1 MTLGRVFLAAALL
14 AFGQQRSFAACTDP
28 AAVAAT
34 RAAADQAC
42 TSMAMGCST
51 AKSHGEYVSCV
62 AHQAKAAVKAV
73 ELPVPAARA
82 APRGE
87 EAPVAVE
94 LLDAIVGAAPEEP
107 AQAQARESP
116 AEGREGREAA
126 GLWLPRATD
135 LVAGGASRLKFTD
148 TTRTLAAGFT
158 SRPALP
164 ARCRGRSYCRAT
176 RRRRRGPR
184 LLRATGCGRPGSPTS
199 RRTTT

>member
-1 MTLGRVFLAAALL
+1 MDAADGPPLWTREL
-14 AFGQQRSFAACTDP
+14 RN
-28 AAVAAT
+28 AVVAGVGDVDASAPLDADAT
-34 RAAADQAC
+34 R
-42 TSMAMGCST
+42 T
-51 AKSHGEYVSCV
+51 
-62 AHQAKAAVKAV
+62 V

-164 ARCRGRSYCRAT
+164 ARCRGRSYCRGT
-176 RRRRRGPR
+176 RCRRRCAG
-184 LLRATGCGRPGSPTS
+184 LLRSSGWLRP
-199 RRTTT
+199 

>member
-1 MTLGRVFLAAALL
+1 MRTAL
-14 AFGQQRSFAACTDP
+14 AFSRRRSTNGWYC
-28 AAVAAT
+28 
-34 RAAADQAC
+34 
-42 TSMAMGCST
+42 
-51 AKSHGEYVSCV
+51 
-62 AHQAKAAVKAV
+62 
-73 ELPVPAARA
+73 
-82 APRGE
+82 
-87 EAPVAVE
+87 E

-164 ARCRGRSYCRAT
+164 ARCRGSSYCRGT
-176 RRRRRGPR
+176 RRRRRCPG
-184 LLRATGCGRPGSPTS
+184 LLRSTGCWRP
-199 RRTTT
+199 